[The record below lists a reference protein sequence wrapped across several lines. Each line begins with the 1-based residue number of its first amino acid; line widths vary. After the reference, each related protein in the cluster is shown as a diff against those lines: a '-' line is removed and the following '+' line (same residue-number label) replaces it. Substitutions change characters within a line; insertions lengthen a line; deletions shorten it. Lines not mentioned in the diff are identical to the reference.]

1 MPIRNSLT
9 ARLLLALVLPMS
21 ALAIVFGIGG
31 AVVTR
36 QVVDRSADRL
46 LAGVV
51 RAIAETMTVENGE
64 VWVNIPPW
72 ALGVLDNPERD
83 RVYYSIRRGTQ
94 LLSGYDDLP
103 VTSAAPPDD
112 EPEFRYT
119 TYKGARI
126 REASR
131 KVRLVGVAEPVI
143 VTVAQS
149 LDSRRAV
156 RRQLMRGL
164 LLLEAL
170 TIVLAACLI
179 WPAVR
184 WNLRPLDA
192 IRRQLQR
199 RSASTARRYP
209 SLDLGAVPSEIRP
222 LLEAFNAVLLDL
234 DRVNE
239 SMRRFTAD
247 ASHQMRTPL
256 AILKTHLSVLE
267 ATPHRSA
274 DDKASLTDARE
285 AADRLGRLLLQLL
298 ALARAD
304 NAEGLRIQ
312 ALDLGEHARAA
323 INAHAR
329 IADALGVALHYVPPS
344 QPVCAL
350 ADAELLG
357 EIVGNLLDNAVRY
370 GGDTVTVRVAAS
382 GDSALLQIDDNG
394 AGIPAAQRA
403 TVFERFSR
411 LPATQHIP
419 GSGLGLSIVRTLSEK
434 QGGRIE
440 LSTSPDGG
448 LRATVSLP
456 AAPGPHG

>member
-103 VTSAAPPDD
+103 VTSAAPPDGRTGIPLHD
-112 EPEFRYT
+112 VQGRT
-119 TYKGARI
+119 HTR
-126 REASR
+126 S
-131 KVRLVGVAEPVI
+131 
-143 VTVAQS
+143 VAQGATGRRRGTGHRHRCAKPRFAP
-149 LDSRRAV
+149 RRAPPADA
-156 RRQLMRGL
+156 RPAAARSTDDRAPGL
-164 LLLEAL
+164 PDLAGGALE
-170 TIVLAACLI
+170 
-179 WPAVR
+179 PAPAR
-184 WNLRPLDA
+184 CDPP
-192 IRRQLQR
+192 
-199 RSASTARRYP
+199 STATP
-209 SLDLGAVPSEIRP
+209 LDLGAVPSEIRP

-357 EIVGNLLDNAVRY
+357 EIVGNLLDNAIRY

-456 AAPGPHG
+456 AASGPHG